1 MTRAKLWLCR
11 PTSELSTPWSTEDTE
26 GRGAAQST
34 DSMLTHHHHL
44 PHTAKKGYH
53 ALTLE
58 LGQPYL
64 LLLHNLTSLLLQ
76 GRSIILPWSPVF
88 DIFSKS
94 RLGSGYHPG
103 STQLPLVLPESCP
116 VARASPLTDRIDP
129 SKNFR
134 H

>member
-11 PTSELSTPWSTEDTE
+11 PTSELSTPWSTEDAE

-58 LGQPYL
+58 LGQPY
-64 LLLHNLTSLLLQ
+64 
-76 GRSIILPWSPVF
+76 
-88 DIFSKS
+88 
-94 RLGSGYHPG
+94 
-103 STQLPLVLPESCP
+103 
-116 VARASPLTDRIDP
+116 
-129 SKNFR
+129 
-134 H
+134 